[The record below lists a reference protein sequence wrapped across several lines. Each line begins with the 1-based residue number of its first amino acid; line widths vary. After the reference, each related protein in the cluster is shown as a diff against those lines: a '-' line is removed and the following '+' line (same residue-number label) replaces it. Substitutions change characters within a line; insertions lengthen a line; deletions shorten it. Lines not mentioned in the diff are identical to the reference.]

1 MHLSDAYAAWLRDG
15 TAPATLAGALRA
27 HGYALEAALLDRW
40 AAGEPETV
48 VDVDDLVWSG
58 RRATIA
64 PTLPEHA
71 SAGDLWLDL
80 RELVP
85 MLLLGRDLPDDL
97 PEHLKGQLPPFVGW
111 IALRPVARWQFAG
124 MLEVAPIAA
133 RVVQIEPPLAT
144 LDRARLLRGPEDQP
158 VRGAL
163 ADEALLYAS
172 WFGKSLADSELWQAA
187 NAQLTREELAAL
199 WGPLGREWGDSVD
212 EGVRAVISRETAD
225 EEPSERYEEDPDDGS
240 FFGDWGVPEDAGF
253 RTAVNAQLGLRPPV
267 GDPLSV
273 LDVKLEEG
281 VSRA

>member
-1 MHLSDAYAAWLRDG
+1 
-15 TAPATLAGALRA
+15 
-27 HGYALEAALLDRW
+27 
-40 AAGEPETV
+40 
-48 VDVDDLVWSG
+48 
-58 RRATIA
+58 
-64 PTLPEHA
+64 
-71 SAGDLWLDL
+71 
-80 RELVP
+80 

-111 IALRPVARWQFAG
+111 ISPATRRPLGQFAG

-199 WGPLGREWGDSVD
+199 WGPLGR
-212 EGVRAVISRETAD
+212 GVGRQRQQKRA
-225 EEPSERYEEDPDDGS
+225 SERSSRARPPTRNRPDAMRRTPTTGRS
-240 FFGDWGVPEDAGF
+240 SGTWGVPEDAGF